1 VNSAAT
7 GSRILSARL
16 AALDPLLAQLPPL
29 SPPEDHCRFP
39 IPPGIFYALFGIGFI
54 GHLVRSTT
62 LVFTGVLMVFAATG
76 VFVVLSLHVG

>member
-1 VNSAAT
+1 
-7 GSRILSARL
+7 L

-29 SPPEDHCRFP
+29 SPPEDHGRFP

-54 GHLVRSTT
+54 VGVLGHLVRSTT